1 MKYIYTLKQA
11 LQGGVKNVACS
22 QMSLKCQITSKG
34 HTNTRL

>member
-22 QMSLKCQITSKG
+22 QMSLKCQITSKVY
-34 HTNTRL
+34 NDVKC